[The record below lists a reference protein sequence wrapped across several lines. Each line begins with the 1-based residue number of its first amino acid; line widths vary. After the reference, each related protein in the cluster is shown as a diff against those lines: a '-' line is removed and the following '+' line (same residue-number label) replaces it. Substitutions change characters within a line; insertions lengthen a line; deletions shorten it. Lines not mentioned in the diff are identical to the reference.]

1 MQSAPLHDQEA
12 QRLQEL
18 LRLEILDTQDEA
30 AFDELTEL
38 ASQICGTSISLISLI
53 DSHRQWFKSRVGLE
67 ATQTPRELAFCAH
80 AILQEAI
87 FEVPNALE
95 DARFADNPLVTDDPD
110 IRFYAGM
117 PLVTN
122 SGYPIGTL
130 CVIDKE
136 SKKLN
141 DQQKRALEILAKQV
155 MSQLELRLNYKKL
168 QRIDKEREKIFSV
181 IAHDLRSPFT
191 SLLGMAKRLSE
202 KADTLTSDKI
212 QMMAQGVLSSS
223 SQIYQV
229 LDELMQWTQQRMGNK
244 PYNPKLNTLF
254 PLVQESID
262 ILRDSIQIKNIQ
274 CENRVDLGAQAWV
287 DGAIF
292 KAIVRNLV
300 ANSIKYSPE
309 EGSIVIS
316 SSTTPTDL
324 IITVKD
330 QGKGI
335 PLGVIERLFK
345 DVVDSE
351 KDTEGKIG
359 TGLGLSLCAELIST
373 QKGKIW
379 VDQAYN
385 QGACIHFSFPI
396 QR

>member
-18 LRLEILDTQDEA
+18 LRLEILDTQDEP

-155 MSQLELRLNYKKL
+155 MSQLELRFNYKKL

-274 CENRVDLGAQAWV
+274 CENQVDLGAQAWV

-335 PLGVIERLFK
+335 PLDVIERLFK